1 MSDELHI
8 INSGATYAPAG
19 WRSPNPSGFSCSETT
34 AKLDAALAKAQG
46 AIQAAAKGKENDFFQ
61 SKYAD
66 LAAVWAACREALS
79 SNGISITQWP
89 VHDEGDRLHIVTR
102 LAYSGEWIMARW
114 SVPVGKKDAQGYVA
128 STTYARRAALAAAVG
143 VAPDD
148 DDDGETAVGRN
159 NTTAKAAPKK
169 ATPPKQ
175 DPAVWANGFINKM
188 RGAQSIEDLNG
199 LWEGAKKPIEKLEAE
214 HPDQY
219 DLVGQAY
226 DQCRA
231 AIEAAESTTQAAE

>member
-1 MSDELHI
+1 MSDKLHI
-8 INSGATYAPAG
+8 IDSPTTYAPIVGRPPA
-19 WRSPNPSGFSCSETT
+19 PAPSGFSCSETT

-46 AIQAAAKGKENDFFQ
+46 AIQAAAKGKENEFFH

-66 LAAVWAACREALS
+66 LAAVWAACRDALS

-89 VHDEGDRLHIVTR
+89 VHDEGDRLHIITR
-102 LAYSGEWIMARW
+102 LACSGEWIMARW

-148 DDDGETAVGRN
+148 DDDGETAVGRDN
-159 NTTAKAAPKK
+159 KSAKAAPKK

-175 DPAVWANGFINKM
+175 DASAWAKGFIDKL
-188 RGAQSIEDLNG
+188 RGAQTIEELNG
-199 LWEGAKKPIEKLEAE
+199 HWEASKAALEKLQAN

-231 AIEAAESTTQAAE
+231 EIEAATQESE